1 MLLPSRARDLGRSSL
16 FSVSQALSARAS
28 STGSVQVD
36 SLPEDVSGRASGFEI
51 VAFVEGLAEEVD
63 LGVLG
68 GGA

>member
-1 MLLPSRARDLGRSSL
+1 VIVAFLEAFGG
-16 FSVSQALSARAS
+16 SAPAEDGDEFGTVRFVVGA
-28 STGSVQVD
+28 VD

-63 LGVLG
+63 LGVLD

>member
-1 MLLPSRARDLGRSSL
+1 
-16 FSVSQALSARAS
+16 
-28 STGSVQVD
+28 
-36 SLPEDVSGRASGFEI
+36 LPEDVSGRASGFEI